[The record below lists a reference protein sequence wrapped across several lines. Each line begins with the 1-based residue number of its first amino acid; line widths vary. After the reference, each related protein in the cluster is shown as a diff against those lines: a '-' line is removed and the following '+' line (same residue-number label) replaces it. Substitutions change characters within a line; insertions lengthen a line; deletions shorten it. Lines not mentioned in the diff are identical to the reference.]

1 MHTKK
6 KKEVNNASTC
16 SGGCT
21 APIFTDGA
29 AARSELAAA
38 LTNLIRYARIMHIII
53 ITTTS

>member
-1 MHTKK
+1 MHT
-6 KKEVNNASTC
+6 KKEVNNASTFL
-16 SGGCT
+16 GRVYR
-21 APIFTDGA
+21 AHFFTDGA